1 MAGAKRSFK
10 TKKTLSGGPTSFRK
24 WNEWK
29 PEDYIVGIFQSRRED
44 NYEKESYTFK
54 VLEAS
59 FAGKPKTSR
68 ELVDKN
74 ITLNHTGQLGKAME
88 GAEEGKIYRI
98 TYNGKSKIESGKYA
112 GKDSHLVSVEE
123 VVEEGDEGS
132 SADGEKDSGDL

>member
-1 MAGAKRSFK
+1 MAEAKRSFK
-10 TKKTLSGGPTSFRK
+10 TKKTLSGGPTTFRK

-29 PEDYIVGIFQSRRED
+29 KEDYIVGIFQSRRED

-88 GAEEGKIYRI
+88 NAEEGKIYRI
-98 TYNGKSKIESGKYA
+98 TYNGTSKIESGKYA

-123 VVEEGDEGS
+123 VVEDGDEGS
-132 SADGEKDSGDL
+132 EDDAGDDSEDL